1 MVDIEH
7 PAIAALN
14 NTGYYGDPDPDPVPI
29 CPICSAEVDTY
40 LMNAE
45 KEIIGCTEC
54 VRAVDAYEHM
64 DEVA

>member
-1 MVDIEH
+1 MADIEH

-14 NTGYYGDPDPDPVPI
+14 NSGYHGDPDSVPI